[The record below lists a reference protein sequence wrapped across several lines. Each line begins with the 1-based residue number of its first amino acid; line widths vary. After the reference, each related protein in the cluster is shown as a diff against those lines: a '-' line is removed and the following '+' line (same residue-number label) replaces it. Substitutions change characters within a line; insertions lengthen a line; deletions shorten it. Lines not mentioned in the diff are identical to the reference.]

1 MDVKDL
7 ILISRILV
15 REAGFKRFLSLV
27 TLVTLSAICDLGVVV
42 MVAELVSS
50 LLKPDGIV
58 NNSILTYIT
67 SSYSNSSTVYFFVA
81 MLLIASALRLY
92 MQRYLAEIAFTI
104 SAGVAV
110 NLLHGILAIN
120 PVLIRSKWKT
130 SKLMSL
136 LSSKIDTFSY
146 CIVLPILSSISAIL
160 ISIFLFFA
168 LVVISGAVFLFA
180 FIFCALVFLLIRHIL
195 GIKAREVGG
204 NISLY
209 QNSTLA
215 LLQSAFVGIL
225 DVKANRRENLLLQT
239 YEECIVSLTK
249 NQSRDYIYAGSGR
262 VIVEFLGLS
271 TLAIVSVLAAV
282 HSESAAPIFGALA
295 GSAFALQ
302 RLLPNLQ
309 LINTNLLALSSGR
322 SAFREIVE
330 FQKIFDVQSQK
341 ALKFLP
347 KSFRFESVN
356 FNGVSLAYP
365 ETSKDILSAVEI
377 TIGATDK
384 VAITGPSGAGKSS
397 LLLALLGFLKPTVG
411 KIVINNQL
419 DMDSMDVA
427 WLTQICFVGQD
438 IIIYDGTIE
447 SNMRFGLSN
456 KDIDDSKFE
465 SVCDLLELKQILDKN
480 DIHRKISFGGT
491 DLSGGQRQR
500 VALARALLSNAPI
513 ILLDEPTSSLDA
525 QMSTR
530 IIDHLLALDR
540 CVIVVTHDVDIAN
553 KFSTKLLINH
563 KQVVETSKKS

>member
-1 MDVKDL
+1 MDVKDF
-7 ILISRILV
+7 ILV
-15 REAGFKRFLSLV
+15 SQILFREAGFKRFISLV
-27 TLVTLSAICDLGVVV
+27 TLVTLSALCDLAVVV

-58 NNSILTYIT
+58 TNGIIRYIT
-67 SSYSNSSTVYFFVA
+67 SGYSNTIIVYVFVA

-92 MQRYLAEIAFTI
+92 MQSYLAEMAFKI
-104 SAGVAV
+104 SAGIGI

-146 CIVLPILSSISAIL
+146 SVVLPILSSISAIL
-160 ISIFLFFA
+160 ISIFLLCA
-168 LVVISGAVFLFA
+168 LVVISGAIFLFS
-180 FIFCALVFLLIRHIL
+180 FIFCALVFLSIRRIL
-195 GIKAREVGG
+195 GIKAREAGE

-215 LLQSAFVGIL
+215 LLQSAFIGIL
-225 DVKANRRENLLLQT
+225 DVKANRRESLLLQT
-239 YEECIVSLTK
+239 YHECIVGLTK
-249 NQSRDYIYAGSGR
+249 NQARDYVYAGSGR

-271 TLAIVSVLAAV
+271 TLALVSAFATV
-282 HSESAAPIFGALA
+282 HSGSAAPIFGALA

-330 FQKIFDVQSQK
+330 FQKTFDTQSQK
-341 ALKFLP
+341 VVQFLP
-347 KSFRFESVN
+347 KSFKFESVN
-356 FNGVSLAYP
+356 FNGVSLGYSGA
-365 ETSKDILSAVEI
+365 SKDILSDIDI
-377 TIGATDK
+377 TIRATDK

-397 LLLALLGFLKPTVG
+397 LLLALLGFLKPNVG
-411 KIVINNQL
+411 QVVINNQF
-419 DMDSMDVA
+419 DINGIEAA

-447 SNMRFGLSN
+447 SNMSFGLSS
-456 KDIDDSKFE
+456 KDIDNSKFE
-465 SVCDLLELKQILDKN
+465 SVCDLLELHQILDN
-480 DIHRKISFGGT
+480 NGIYRKISFGGS

-500 VALARALLSNAPI
+500 IALARALLSNAPI

-525 QMSTR
+525 DISAR
-530 IIDHLLALDR
+530 IIDYLLKLNR

-553 KFSTKLLINH
+553 KFSTRLLINH
-563 KQVVETSKKS
+563 KQVVETITS